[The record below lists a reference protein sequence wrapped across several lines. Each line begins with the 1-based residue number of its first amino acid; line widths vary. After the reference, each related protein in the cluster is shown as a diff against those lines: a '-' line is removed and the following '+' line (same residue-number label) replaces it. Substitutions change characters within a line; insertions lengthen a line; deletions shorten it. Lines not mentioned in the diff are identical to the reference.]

1 MLPSVPL
8 LELDTIWATLIGIEN
23 NWAIVS
29 SVGSKLSFLENLII
43 ACLNLGTCMRDLYL
57 LLKRGLGSWVIWFWF
72 KRSKLIATVYLICL
86 KIARLGE
93 VCWAYKNIW
102 IKTVRISLEIDG
114 KGQSRK
120 SWLLLK

>member
-43 ACLNLGTCMRDLYL
+43 ACLNLGTCMREL
-57 LLKRGLGSWVIWFWF
+57 
-72 KRSKLIATVYLICL
+72 
-86 KIARLGE
+86 
-93 VCWAYKNIW
+93 
-102 IKTVRISLEIDG
+102 
-114 KGQSRK
+114 
-120 SWLLLK
+120 